1 MPNLPVISDLTLF
14 ATEVNLT
21 PSMQSDA
28 SALPA
33 EQTFGNILATL
44 SGSPVISDLILSTTE
59 ANPTL
64 PMQSDASALPAEQM
78 FGNILTTLSGS
89 KIGDDLSDADIS
101 DSSAPESADPA
112 MISMMPVA
120 VNQWINQPPPAPDAP
135 DVSVA
140 EPLSRL
146 PENTVPNAQH
156 PAAERLIAVA
166 ESDQLSVES
175 PNENRNTSNA
185 TPIPA
190 NDLSQT
196 TDPETL
202 VARDRKVS
210 LFTTAP
216 TTAPAYTSPE
226 IRQSASDKP
235 IPHLQDN
242 PQLARQSNENREI
255 SSITTVPANRFDQ
268 TADAASF
275 AGSDKILPPPTTF
288 ATAHINS
295 SINTT
300 NVTANNMPAVTAEFG
315 HPDWPAEFG
324 QKITWLATQRIQA
337 AELKLHPAHLGP
349 IEISLQLSDNQQL
362 TAQFF
367 SHHAAVRDVIE
378 ANLPRLREI
387 MLENG
392 ITLTDASVSADTAQ
406 QQAESGRENSSH
418 TPGNRY
424 FPHTSSDLD
433 HVHTT
438 TSLLTR
444 HTGIIDTFA

>member
-14 ATEVNLT
+14 ATEINLT
-21 PSMQSDA
+21 PS
-28 SALPA
+28 
-33 EQTFGNILATL
+33 
-44 SGSPVISDLILSTTE
+44 
-59 ANPTL
+59 
-64 PMQSDASALPAEQM
+64 MQSDASALPAEQM

-135 DVSVA
+135 DVPVA

-146 PENTVPNAQH
+146 PENTVPDAQH

-235 IPHLQDN
+235 ISHLQDN